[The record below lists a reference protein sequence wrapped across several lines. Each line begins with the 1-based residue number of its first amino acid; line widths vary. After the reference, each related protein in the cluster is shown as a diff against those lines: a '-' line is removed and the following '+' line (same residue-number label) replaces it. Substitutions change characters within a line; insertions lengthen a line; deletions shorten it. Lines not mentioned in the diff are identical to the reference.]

1 MKKSVALLLAGV
13 MALSLTACGGGGS
26 NGTNTTAAPAAGGD
40 QSQASGGGS
49 SAGAEGKTKITFING
64 FTGGD
69 GPYMSKIVDGFNASQ
84 DQYFIE
90 QLQDSDHYTKFKA
103 DNFDM
108 LIIHADWIST
118 YHAMGLL
125 REVSDLYEKA
135 GLSFEN
141 DWHPITQTYA
151 KYEDGVFAFP
161 LDLYAETF
169 YYNKE
174 LTETPPKDYA
184 EMIALR
190 DKLDS
195 ENSRIYPIG
204 LPLTGDEQWAWMT
217 ALGQSGCN
225 WVEGE
230 HIKMDTEE
238 VCDAFMK
245 VHDLIY
251 KDHLS
256 AEGLGD
262 QDHYNTFVNEST
274 DNSNV
279 KVAMCLSGPWKYV
292 TAKEILGDNLGIG
305 TLPQIY
311 GDTPCVPAGG
321 HTFAVS
327 ADVTDEAKLDGIA
340 AFMKYAYQP
349 DVMLNWADSGQ
360 APIHLATM
368 EKVKAEPDKYPV
380 AAVNYEIFDNAMIL
394 PAIYNIREQ
403 VKYVNK
409 TVWALVLQTPDL
421 TRDQLME
428 ELKNATEIATELS
441 VSTCSRGPKSPLAAG
456 DRQMGFR
463 PYHKAAYAAGKGR

>member
-90 QLQDSDHYTKFKA
+90 QLQDSDHYTKFKS

-230 HIKMDTEE
+230 LIKMDTEE

-441 VSTCSRGPKSPLAAG
+441 E
-456 DRQMGFR
+456 Q
-463 PYHKAAYAAGKGR
+463 

>member
-1 MKKSVALLLAGV
+1 MKRQAVLLLSTL
-13 MALSLTACGGGGS
+13 MAFSLAACGGAPS
-26 NGTNTTAAPAAGGD
+26 SKTTAEKTEAAAQETAPASDAEKGD
-40 QSQASGGGS
+40 
-49 SAGAEGKTKITFING
+49 ERTKITFING

-69 GPYMSKIVDGFNASQ
+69 GPFMRKIVDGFNESQ

-90 QLQDSDHYTKFKA
+90 QLQDADHYTKFKS
-103 DNFDM
+103 DHFDM

-118 YHAMGLL
+118 YHALGLL
-125 REVSDLYEKA
+125 REVSDLYDKA
-135 GLSFEN
+135 GISF
-141 DWHPITQTYA
+141 DKDFHPITQSYA
-151 KYEDGVFAFP
+151 KYDDGVFAFP

-174 LTETPPKDYA
+174 LVDTPPKNYDD
-184 EMIALR
+184 MIALR

-195 ENSRIYPIG
+195 VNTGIYPIG
-204 LPLTGDEQWAWMT
+204 IPLTGDQQWAWMT

-238 VCDAFMK
+238 ICDAFMK
-245 VHDLIY
+245 VHNLIY

-262 QDHYNTFVNEST
+262 QDHYNTFVNESA
-274 DNSNV
+274 DNASV
-279 KVAMCLSGPWKYV
+279 KSAVCLTGPWNY
-292 TAKEILGDNLGIG
+292 TAAKEILGDNLGIG
-305 TLPQIY
+305 VLPQLY

-321 HTFAVS
+321 HTFGVS
-327 ADVTDEAKLDGIA
+327 AEVTDQKKLDGIA

-368 EKVKAEPDKYPV
+368 EKVKDNPEKYPV
-380 AAVNYEIFDNAMIL
+380 ANVNYGIFDDAMIL

-403 VKYVNK
+403 VKYVNS
-409 TVWALVLQTPDL
+409 TVWALVLQEPEL
-421 TRDQLME
+421 TGDQLMA
-428 ELKNATEIATELS
+428 ELKNATDIAIELS
-441 VSTCSRGPKSPLAAG
+441 E
-456 DRQMGFR
+456 Q
-463 PYHKAAYAAGKGR
+463 

>member
-1 MKKSVALLLAGV
+1 MKKAAALVLAGI
-13 MALSLTACGGGGS
+13 MALSLAACGGGGS
-26 NGTNTTAAPAAGGD
+26 QTAETKAAGGET
-40 QSQASGGGS
+40 QAQAGGGS
-49 SAGAEGKTKITFING
+49 SAAADGKTVITFING

-69 GPYMSKIVDGFNASQ
+69 GPFMSKIVDGFNESQ
-84 DQYFIE
+84 DKYFIE

-103 DNFDM
+103 DHFDM

-118 YHAMGLL
+118 YHALGLL
-125 REVSDLYEKA
+125 RDVTDIYEKT

-141 DWHPITQTYA
+141 DWHPIAQTYA
-151 KYEDGVFAFP
+151 KYDDGIFAFP

-174 LTETPPKDYA
+174 LVDTPPKTYED
-184 EMIALR
+184 MIALR

-195 ENSRIYPIG
+195 ENTQVYPIG
-204 LPLTGDEQWAWMT
+204 LPLTGDHQWAWMT

-230 HIKMDTEE
+230 HIKMDTDE

-251 KDHLS
+251 VDHLS
-256 AEGLGD
+256 AAGLGD

-274 DNSNV
+274 DNANV
-279 KVAMCLSGPWKYV
+279 KTAMSLTGPWKYV

-327 ADVTDEAKLDGIA
+327 ADVTDQNKLDGIA
-340 AFMKYAYQP
+340 EFMKYAYQP

-368 EKVKAEPDKYPV
+368 ELVKADPEKYPV
-380 AAVNYEIFDNAMIL
+380 AAVNYTVFDDAMIL

-403 VKYVNK
+403 VKYVNAN
-409 TVWALVLQTPDL
+409 VWSLVLQTPDL
-421 TRDQLME
+421 TREQLME

-441 VSTCSRGPKSPLAAG
+441 E
-456 DRQMGFR
+456 Q
-463 PYHKAAYAAGKGR
+463 

>member
-1 MKKSVALLLAGV
+1 MKKTLALALSGI
-13 MALSLTACGGGGS
+13 MALSLTACGGGAK
-26 NGTNTTAAPAAGGD
+26 TEPAKETPKQETTAAAEKEPVKETAA
-40 QSQASGGGS
+40 QAASG
-49 SAGAEGKTKITFING
+49 EKTKITFING

-69 GPYMSKIVDGFNASQ
+69 GPFMSKIVDGFNGSQ
-84 DQYFIE
+84 DQYYIE
-90 QLQDSDHYTKFKA
+90 QLQTADHYTKFKS
-103 DNFDM
+103 DDFDM

-118 YHAMGLL
+118 YHALGML

-135 GLSFEN
+135 GISFEN
-141 DWHPITQTYA
+141 DYHPITQTYA
-151 KYEDGVFAFP
+151 KYDDGIFAFP

-169 YYNKE
+169 FYNKE
-174 LTETPPKDYA
+174 LTGENPPKNYED
-184 EMIALR
+184 MIALR

-195 ENSRIYPIG
+195 TNTQVYPYA
-204 LPLTGDEQWAWMT
+204 LPLTGDHQWAWMT

-245 VHDLIY
+245 VHDAIY

-256 AEGLGD
+256 APGLGD

-274 DNSNV
+274 DSANV
-279 KVAMCLSGPWKYV
+279 KSAVCLTGPWKFT

-305 TLPQIY
+305 TLPQLY

-327 ADVTDEAKLDGIA
+327 AKVTDQAKLDGIA
-340 AFMKYAYQP
+340 AFMAYAYQP
-349 DVMLNWADSGQ
+349 EVMLNWADSGQ

-368 EKVKAEPDKYPV
+368 EEVKKSPDKYPV
-380 AAVNYEIFDNAMIL
+380 ANVNYGIFDNAMIL

-403 VKYVNK
+403 VKYVNSN
-409 TVWALVLQTPDL
+409 VWALVVQTEDL
-421 TRDQLME
+421 SRDQLME

-441 VSTCSRGPKSPLAAG
+441 E
-456 DRQMGFR
+456 Q
-463 PYHKAAYAAGKGR
+463 

>member
-1 MKKSVALLLAGV
+1 MKKRSVALLTAGV
-13 MALSLTACGGGGS
+13 MALSLAGCGGGSKDG
-26 NGTNTTAAPAAGGD
+26 GTTAAAGGGTSAPAKAEGTEEEAAGP
-40 QSQASGGGS
+40 

-69 GPYMSKIVDGFNASQ
+69 GPFMSKIVDGFNASQ

-90 QLQDSDHYTKFKA
+90 QLQDADHYTKFKS

-135 GLSFEN
+135 GISFEN
-141 DWHPITQTYA
+141 DFHPITQTYA
-151 KYEDGVFAFP
+151 KYDDGIFAFP

-169 YYNKE
+169 FYNKE
-174 LTETPPKDYA
+174 LVDTPPKTYED
-184 EMIALR
+184 MIALR

-195 ENSRIYPIG
+195 ENTQVYPIG
-204 LPLTGDEQWAWMT
+204 LPLTGDHQWAWMT

-245 VHDLIY
+245 IHDLIY
-251 KDHLS
+251 VDHLS
-256 AEGLGD
+256 AAGLGD

-274 DNSNV
+274 DNANV
-279 KVAMCLSGPWKYV
+279 KTAMCLTGPWKYV

-321 HTFAVS
+321 HTFGVS

-340 AFMKYAYQP
+340 AFMQYAYQP

-368 EKVKAEPDKYPV
+368 EKVKADPEKYPV
-380 AAVNYEIFDNAMIL
+380 AAVNYEIFDDAMIL

-403 VKYVNK
+403 VKYVNAN
-409 TVWALVLQTPDL
+409 VWSLVLQTPDL

-441 VSTCSRGPKSPLAAG
+441 E
-456 DRQMGFR
+456 Q
-463 PYHKAAYAAGKGR
+463 

>member
-90 QLQDSDHYTKFKA
+90 QLQDSDHYTKFKS

-368 EKVKAEPDKYPV
+368 EKVKAEPDKYQV

-441 VSTCSRGPKSPLAAG
+441 E
-456 DRQMGFR
+456 Q
-463 PYHKAAYAAGKGR
+463 